1 MEIDSALFTS
11 PMITAFKE
19 HLETHFFQLKNEP
32 VLLAVSGG
40 LDSIVLAYL
49 FSETQW
55 NFEIGHCNFSLRG
68 KESDADAVFVEELA
82 AKLNVKFHLQKF
94 DTNAFAKAKKVSTQ
108 MAARELRYNWFEE
121 VCKENQLNYVVTAHH
136 AKDDLETFLINISRG
151 SGIEGLSGME
161 SQGDFVLRPLLPFSR
176 EEIAKYAQENNIKWR
191 EDSSNNSDK
200 YLRNHL
206 RHHAIPALEEAAPQ
220 FLAQFKKSQ
229 QHLQESANLL
239 EDYTALLFSKIVTQ
253 SFKGYDLNITQ
264 LKATP
269 NTKAVLYQLLKDFDF
284 TAWDD
289 IYELLDAQP
298 GKYVISKNY
307 RLIKDRE
314 VLILTENTKE
324 EDAVYRFESTQH
336 ELNLPDLKLE
346 KESVQDFKRPN
357 TNEAYF
363 DLNQLEFPLIIRKW
377 KEGDAFFP
385 FGMKG
390 KKKLSKF
397 FKDLKYSTIQK
408 EAVWLLCSK
417 NDIIWVIGERTD
429 DRYKINSTTP
439 NLVKFTAEY
448 D

>member
-1 MEIDSALFTS
+1 
-11 PMITAFKE
+11 MITAFKE
-19 HLETHFFQLKNEP
+19 HLESQFFKLKNKR

-40 LDSIVLAYL
+40 LDSVVLAHL
-49 FSETQW
+49 FSKNDW
-55 NFEIGHCNFSLRG
+55 DFEIAHCNFSLRG
-68 KESDADAVFVEELA
+68 KESDADAVFVEQLA
-82 AKLNVKFHLQKF
+82 ANLNVKFHIQKF
-94 DTNAFAKAKKVSTQ
+94 DTEAFAKAEKVSTQ
-108 MAARELRYNWFEE
+108 MAARELRYTWFEE
-121 VCKENQLNYVVTAHH
+121 VCIENQLSYVVTAHH
-136 AKDDLETFLINISRG
+136 AKDDLETFLINLSRG
-151 SGIEGLSGME
+151 SGIEGFTGME
-161 SQGDFVLRPLLPFSR
+161 AKGDFIIRPLLPFSR
-176 EEIAKYAQENNIKWR
+176 EEIAKYAQEHNIKWR
-191 EDSSNNSDK
+191 EDSSNSADK

-220 FLAQFKKSQ
+220 FLTQFKKSQ

-253 SFKGYDLNITQ
+253 SFKGYDLNIAQ

-269 NTKAVLYQLLKDFDF
+269 NTKAVLYQLLKNFDF

-298 GKYVISKNY
+298 GKYVASKSY
-307 RLIKDRE
+307 RLIKDRD
-314 VLILTENTKE
+314 VLILIKNTERENS
-324 EDAVYRFESTQH
+324 VYKFESAQH
-336 ELNLPDLKLE
+336 ELQLPDLKLK
-346 KESVQDFKRPN
+346 KESVHDFKRPN

-363 DLNQLEFPLIIRKW
+363 DLNLLEFPLMIRKW
-377 KEGDAFFP
+377 EEGDTFYP

-408 EAVWLLCSK
+408 EAVWLLCSQE
-417 NDIIWVIGERTD
+417 DIIWVIGERTD
-429 DRYKINSTTP
+429 DRYKINSTTS